1 MQGFSQFLA
10 EAQGMGV
17 PFLYPLGYQGVG
29 QYPPEYL
36 AALFP
41 DALIYIAADERL
53 QKCWEAEPF
62 KIDHLKPQPIFNKKY
77 GKLSLVSTHPKIPEG
92 KTVPW
97 KSLPPDP
104 DQKLYPAGPAHP
116 CMISEPKCLPP
127 NLADKE
133 AEKFGDPCH
142 GKWKLPEHKMKKF
155 NNYLQEARKM
165 SKSNSQNYH
174 RIECEDCERVY
185 YVPNDEYEKRRVGRS
200 RLGKYIQFPDEDCP
214 YCRYENEMDDDD
226 TGRRRSRYGDH
237 TGYAEGVKNE
247 YAPLVGALPGQVPI
261 SGYRPDTGVVAQEPL
276 IPDEFPQ
283 KSVVT
288 DKKAKIKKPKINEVE
303 KMPMSFLQ
311 FAEMMDKKQDLVPSD
326 KLSEP
331 MKKPYQDYRAFD
343 ELKVLHDKKKQKALN
358 KFE

>member
-1 MQGFSQFLA
+1 
-10 EAQGMGV
+10 
-17 PFLYPLGYQGVG
+17 
-29 QYPPEYL
+29 
-36 AALFP
+36 
-41 DALIYIAADERL
+41 
-53 QKCWEAEPF
+53 
-62 KIDHLKPQPIFNKKY
+62 
-77 GKLSLVSTHPKIPEG
+77 
-92 KTVPW
+92 
-97 KSLPPDP
+97 
-104 DQKLYPAGPAHP
+104 
-116 CMISEPKCLPP
+116 
-127 NLADKE
+127 
-133 AEKFGDPCH
+133 
-142 GKWKLPEHKMKKF
+142 
-155 NNYLQEARKM
+155 
-165 SKSNSQNYH
+165 
-174 RIECEDCERVY
+174 
-185 YVPNDEYEKRRVGRS
+185 
-200 RLGKYIQFPDEDCP
+200 
-214 YCRYENEMDDDD
+214 MDDDD